1 MIGLEHPA
9 PLAEAFL
16 GLTDGGEVLRARV
29 NRMLAEIANCADDPA
44 AATQASTTAY
54 RIDVHADAAR
64 CIEQRC
70 AVRENAAAPR
80 RQKNDFCL

>member
-1 MIGLEHPA
+1 
-9 PLAEAFL
+9 
-16 GLTDGGEVLRARV
+16 
-29 NRMLAEIANCADDPA
+29 MLAEIANCADDPA